1 MNPAVSLAL
10 RLLPPEVNAS
20 EFEALTR
27 LFDDPDAMVS
37 STVRTKLLSYG
48 AMTAPSLRAL
58 YEQTTLEMLPNTL
71 TQELLL
77 GVLHEYQSRAL
88 KGLVGMIKAA
98 AEHNGDIDL
107 ERAVVGL
114 SQFGYP
120 ETDAVFVQ
128 ERLDALALRTHALF
142 VKAQKHNELSL
153 LLSINQAFFEEY
165 GFRPTPDEDYYS
177 PDNSYVHAMLQS
189 KRGIP
194 ISLSALYLLVA
205 ERAGVPLHGI
215 GMPSHFLVYH
225 PELDVYID
233 TFNNG
238 AFLTEKDCKKFI
250 QDSGLLFDPSM
261 LAPVSN
267 LAILLRMIRNLIFAY
282 NRIAY
287 SRPHAEWEVTALQEV
302 SDAIIES
309 MNQ

>member
-1 MNPAVSLAL
+1 MNSAVSPAL

-20 EFEALTR
+20 EFEALTH
-27 LFDDPDAMVS
+27 LLDDPDALVS

-48 AMTAPSLRAL
+48 VMIAPALRAL
-58 YEQTTLEMLPNTL
+58 YEQTMLEMLPNIP

-77 GVLHEYQSRAL
+77 AVLHEHQSRAM
-88 KGLVGMIKAA
+88 KGLVEMIKSA
-98 AEHNGDIDL
+98 AERGGDIEL
-107 ERAVVGL
+107 ERAVVSL

-120 ETDAVFVQ
+120 ETDAALVQ
-128 ERLDALALRTHALF
+128 ERLDGLALRTHALF
-142 VKAQKHNELSL
+142 VKSQKHNELSL

-165 GFRPTPDEDYYS
+165 GFCATPDEDYYS
-177 PDNSYVHAMLQS
+177 PDNSYVHAMLES

-205 ERAGVPLHGI
+205 ERAGVTLHGI

-225 PELDVYID
+225 PVLDVYIN
-233 TFNNG
+233 TFKNG
-238 AFLTEKDCKKFI
+238 AFLTENDCKKFV

-261 LAPVSN
+261 LSPVSN